1 MTTAADALQMLKD
14 NDVKYVELRFTD
26 IAGKEMHLTVPAS
39 RIDEDTFE
47 LGQPF
52 DGSSFAGWRGIEA
65 SDMLLLPDPSSARMD
80 PFREVNTIIFTCD
93 VLEPSTGKG
102 YARDPRSIA
111 KRAEA
116 YLKSTGIGD
125 AAYFGPE
132 PEFFIFD
139 AIRWKHAPGESFYKI
154 DSEEAPWSSGLDLEG
169 GNLGH
174 RNRVKG
180 GYFPV
185 SPVDSFADIRSEM
198 CTLIE
203 QQGVPVEIHHH
214 EVGCAGQ
221 CEIGTKF
228 STLVERADW
237 TQIVKYTV
245 WNVAAAF
252 GKTATFMPKPIFG
265 IAGSGMHTN
274 MSLYYLKDG
283 KNAFDDPNGEMGLSE
298 TAYNFIAGIMAHIR
312 GIAAFSNPTVNS
324 YKRLVPGYEAPSYLV
339 WSASNRS
346 CLVRIPAARGKGTR
360 VELRCPDPTC
370 NPYLEMAL
378 CLAAGLDGIKNKM
391 TPASPIDYNVF
402 GLSDEE
408 LKAAG
413 IDCLPGSLKEAID
426 AAKAD
431 PFIKETLGDHVF
443 NNYIEGKENEWDEY
457 RTKVSQWEIDKYMV
471 LY

>member
-1 MTTAADALQMLKD
+1 MLDQVSLQIGAGEFVGIVGCTGCGKTTLLKAMAGLLEVQGGEILLDGKNIFSRRFDRTVLRRKVGMVFQYPEYQLFAQTVEKDVGFGLKYSRLSREEKQERVRWALEQM
-14 NDVKYVELRFTD
+14 
-26 IAGKEMHLTVPAS
+26 G
-39 RIDEDTFE
+39 FE
-47 LGQPF
+47 
-52 DGSSFAGWRGIEA
+52 IEA
-65 SDMLLLPDPSSARMD
+65 S
-80 PFREVNTIIFTCD
+80 
-93 VLEPSTGKG
+93 
-102 YARDPRSIA
+102 
-111 KRAEA
+111 
-116 YLKSTGIGD
+116 
-125 AAYFGPE
+125 
-132 PEFFIFD
+132 
-139 AIRWKHAPGESFYKI
+139 
-154 DSEEAPWSSGLDLEG
+154 
-169 GNLGH
+169 
-174 RNRVKG
+174 
-180 GYFPV
+180 
-185 SPVDSFADIRSEM
+185 
-198 CTLIE
+198 
-203 QQGVPVEIHHH
+203 HH
-214 EVGCAGQ
+214 EVAEGQ
-221 CEIGTKF
+221 HEIDFQFGDVML
-228 STLVERADW
+228 SADRVM
-237 TQIVKYTV
+237 TFKHVVKTY
-245 WNVAAAF
+245 AAKH
-252 GKTATFMPKPIFG
+252 GLHATFMPKPIYG
-265 IAGSGMHTN
+265 INGSVMHTN

-378 CLAAGLDGIKNKM
+378 CLAAGLDGIKKKM

-413 IDCLPGSLKEAID
+413 IDCLPGSLKEAIE

-457 RTKVSQWEIDKYMV
+457 RTKVSQWEIDRYLVKY
-471 LY
+471 

>member
-1 MTTAADALQMLKD
+1 MSKYTKEDIIKSAQENNVEFIRLQFTDMFGIMKNVAITLSQLEKALD
-14 NDVKYVELRFTD
+14 NDC
-26 IAGKEMHLTVPAS
+26 M
-39 RIDEDTFE
+39 
-47 LGQPF
+47 F
-52 DGSSFAGWRGIEA
+52 DGSSIDGFVRIDESDMYLHPDYDTWTIFPWRKHQNAQTARLICSVYKSDNETPFLGDPRNVLQKVMDEAAEMGFGFNVGPECEFFLFKLDENGNPTLETGDEGGYFDLNPIDHGENCRRDICLALEDMGYTIEA
-65 SDMLLLPDPSSARMD
+65 S
-80 PFREVNTIIFTCD
+80 
-93 VLEPSTGKG
+93 
-102 YARDPRSIA
+102 
-111 KRAEA
+111 
-116 YLKSTGIGD
+116 
-125 AAYFGPE
+125 
-132 PEFFIFD
+132 
-139 AIRWKHAPGESFYKI
+139 
-154 DSEEAPWSSGLDLEG
+154 
-169 GNLGH
+169 
-174 RNRVKG
+174 
-180 GYFPV
+180 
-185 SPVDSFADIRSEM
+185 
-198 CTLIE
+198 
-203 QQGVPVEIHHH
+203 HH
-214 EVGCAGQ
+214 EVAEGQ
-221 CEIGTKF
+221 HEIDFQFGDVML
-228 STLVERADW
+228 SADRVM
-237 TQIVKYTV
+237 TFKHVVKTY
-245 WNVAAAF
+245 AAKH
-252 GKTATFMPKPIFG
+252 GLHATFMPKPIYG
-265 IAGSGMHTN
+265 INGSGMHTN

-378 CLAAGLDGIKNKM
+378 CLAAGLDGFKNKM

>member
-252 GKTATFMPKPIFG
+252 GKTPPSCPSPSKATTARACTCISRFG
-265 IAGSGMHTN
+265 RTVRTSSRG
-274 MSLYYLKDG
+274 
-283 KNAFDDPNGEMGLSE
+283 
-298 TAYNFIAGIMAHIR
+298 TATR
-312 GIAAFSNPTVNS
+312 VSPTWRSTTSAASSSTPARSTPSRTRARTPT
-324 YKRLVPGYEAPSYLV
+324 
-339 WSASNRS
+339 SASFR
-346 CLVRIPAARGKGTR
+346 L
-360 VELRCPDPTC
+360 
-370 NPYLEMAL
+370 
-378 CLAAGLDGIKNKM
+378 
-391 TPASPIDYNVF
+391 
-402 GLSDEE
+402 
-408 LKAAG
+408 
-413 IDCLPGSLKEAID
+413 
-426 AAKAD
+426 
-431 PFIKETLGDHVF
+431 
-443 NNYIEGKENEWDEY
+443 
-457 RTKVSQWEIDKYMV
+457 
-471 LY
+471 